1 MNMHARNLPPAP
13 GGDPEAPGPARLS
26 PQRAGM
32 LVALAT
38 LVLDQATKVWV
49 YHVFDIAARGI
60 VEVTPFFNI
69 VLVWNRGVS
78 YGLFQQDT
86 AWGRWLLVGVS
97 LVAAVALA
105 VWALRARSPLVGVSL
120 GLIVGGAA
128 GNAIDRS
135 IYGAVLD
142 FLHFHAGGFSWYVF
156 NVADAAIVAGVAGL
170 IYDSLVVERRRNASG
185 GDSGESG

>member
-1 MNMHARNLPPAP
+1 M
-13 GGDPEAPGPARLS
+13 S

-38 LVLDQATKVWV
+38 LALDQATKVWV
-49 YHVFDIAARGI
+49 YHVFDIASRGI

-86 AWGRWLLVGVS
+86 DWGRWLLVGVS

-105 VWALRARSPLVGVSL
+105 IWALRAKTRLVGVSL

-142 FLHFHAGGFSWYVF
+142 FLHFHTAGFSWYVF